1 MNVKEQSQKAYSS
14 KAVAKQTD
22 TKTERLDLRVT
33 RQLKKRLTKK
43 AKQLNVSRNQ
53 LVEDVL
59 IAFLDR

>member
-1 MNVKEQSQKAYSS
+1 MTE
-14 KAVAKQTD
+14 

-33 RQLKKRLTKK
+33 QEFKKRLTEK

>member
-1 MNVKEQSQKAYSS
+1 MT
-14 KAVAKQTD
+14 KQTE

-33 RQLKKRLTKK
+33 QKLKKRLTEK
-43 AKQLNVSRNQ
+43 AKQLSVSRNQ